1 MSINNGLKAY
11 VRYDGTGRIVP
22 GGPIFSHT
30 KPKNGDWVEID
41 SLDCCTST
49 TTSTSTSTSTTTSTT
64 TQRGGRK
71 NWLPFATTIFRTGFE
86 TDRASWWVGN
96 TVANVTATNPDYIFT
111 GIANSE
117 KTGGTAFIQS
127 RTLQADALATP
138 DTIVP
143 TYTFFDNITS
153 AGITHNLQ
161 DYYDYTVKII
171 NNSFL
176 ASRNPTIVIKRASLP
191 QVGLPIDGWF
201 IVTIDFDATGDELY
215 GYDENGR
222 SYNNINLPAIVVVPW
237 AYNSLDFNINY
248 SGGPIPMQLGP
259 DSTTW
264 VNGVT
269 VLPSG
274 WTVEENFPIP
284 GTW

>member
-11 VRYDGTGRIVP
+11 VRYDGTRRIVP

-30 KPKNGDWVEID
+30 KPKNGDWVEVD

-71 NWLPFATTIFRTGFE
+71 NWLPYTTTIFRTGAV
-86 TDRASWWVGN
+86 TDRASWWIGN

-127 RTLQADALATP
+127 RTLLADALATP

-143 TYTFFDNITS
+143 TYTFFDNINDT
-153 AGITHNLQ
+153 GITHNLQ

-215 GYDENGR
+215 GYNEDGR
-222 SYNNINLPAIVVVPW
+222 SYNNQVLPSTVVVPW
-237 AYNSLDFNINY
+237 AYDSIDFNINY
-248 SGGPIPMQLGP
+248 SSGPIPMQLGP

-274 WTVEENFPIP
+274 WTIEEDFPIP